1 MAAPTVSRFKRPVAA
16 TARMGSTWQH
26 TPTRH
31 GRRRCVTAKGT
42 RMEHLRTDR
51 LSLLVDQLDRARE
64 IAQVRLTG
72 LGDEEYLWEPAP
84 GAWSI
89 RRRGQASSPK
99 AFGPGAWVLDSGA
112 SDIPAAEYAEIDRQ
126 VRRGMTPDKVAADWG
141 VSTQRVEEILNR
153 AGPPEPDLTPVTTI
167 AWRLGHLHSGFAGRW
182 EWTFGERR
190 RQPDL
195 LVDFTPSAS
204 LAVERFWVEVDRW
217 HDSVAAMTPEQLDTP
232 GFGQYPNGSDPDEPF
247 ATVLVDQNLEFIHH
261 MAEIALL
268 RDLWRARSMST

>member
-26 TPTRH
+26 TPTCH

-42 RMEHLRTDR
+42 RMENLRTDR

-112 SDIPAAEYAEIDRQ
+112 SDIPAAEYAAIDRQ
-126 VRRGMTPDKVAADWG
+126 VRGGMTPDKVAADWG

-153 AGPPEPDLTPVTTI
+153 VGPPEPELTPVTTI

-204 LAVERFWVEVDRW
+204 LAMERFWVEVDRW
-217 HDSVAAMTPEQLDTP
+217 HFSVAAMTPEQLDTP
-232 GFGQYPNGSDPDEPF
+232 GFGQYPDGSDPDEPF

-268 RDLWRARSMST
+268 RDLWRARSMSP